1 MILGL
6 ITDHLINKRKIIAGG
21 QLETIQ
27 TNGIGKI
34 PIVTGTVVI
43 TGKKRHNIWP
53 DVNTI
58 GNDTTIAKT
67 NANDGIP
74 ALINK
79 TIHQTAIGKSNNSTS
94 RCDVPPE
101 ATPCS
106 IVR

>member
-6 ITDHLINKRKIIAGG
+6 ITDHLFNKRNIIAGG
-21 QLETIQ
+21 QVETIQ
-27 TNGIGKI
+27 TNGIGEI
-34 PIVTGTVVI
+34 PIITGTVVV

-58 GNDTTIAKT
+58 GKDTKREKTI
-67 NANDGIP
+67 ANDGIP

-79 TIHQTAIGKSNNSTS
+79 TIHPTAIGHKDNSLS

-101 ATPCS
+101 ATLCS